1 MTPSAAQTDLG
12 LYVHIPFCLRKCPYC
27 AFYSEPIAQHDP
39 RPLTEALL
47 AELAMLAP
55 VELVQTMYLG
65 GGSPTCL
72 PVELLC
78 GLIDAMIARVGRPD
92 ELTVECNPAQA
103 DATLFQSLR
112 RCGVNRLSIGAQSF
126 HPAELETLGR
136 PHSPKAIE
144 KAVADARSAGFDNIG
159 LDLIF
164 GIPGS
169 TVETFS
175 QSLDAAVALSPSHL
189 SAYSLTWEDG
199 TPLTRALAEGHLQAV
214 NEDDERAMYRRLCT
228 SLAAAGYAQYEIS
241 NFARLGCECRH
252 NLRYWHN
259 QPVIGIGPAASG
271 WYRSQRTANTADI
284 HRYIDRI
291 RQGRM
296 AHDTVEQPGPLQI
309 AAETAILGLRLTD
322 GIDLPAFHRAT
333 GCDAT
338 VLFADAIAA
347 HRQAGLLELTPT
359 RLRLTEKGRSFAD
372 TVACDFVS
380 P

>member
-1 MTPSAAQTDLG
+1 MTRPAAQTDLG

-27 AFYSEPIAQHDP
+27 AFYSEPMAAHDP
-39 RPLTEALL
+39 RPLIAALL

-55 VELVQTMYLG
+55 VEPVRTMYLG

-78 GLIDAMIARVGRPD
+78 GLIDAMVARVGRPE

-136 PHSPKAIE
+136 PHSPEAIT
-144 KAVADARSAGFDNIG
+144 KAVADARTAGFDNIG
-159 LDLIF
+159 LDVIF

-175 QSLDAAVALSPSHL
+175 QSLDAAVALAPNHL

-199 TPLTRALAEGHLQAV
+199 TPLTRALAEGQVQAV
-214 NEDDERAMYRRLCT
+214 TEDDERAMYRRLCRT
-228 SLAAAGYAQYEIS
+228 LAAAGYAQYEIS
-241 NFARLGCECRH
+241 NFAQPGCECRH

-259 QPVIGIGPAASG
+259 RPVLGIGPAASG
-271 WYRSQRTANTADI
+271 WYRTQRSTNIADI
-284 HRYIDRI
+284 RRYIQRI
-291 RQGRM
+291 RQKQW
-296 AHDTVEQPGPLQI
+296 AYETIEQPTPAQI
-309 AAETAILGLRLTD
+309 ASETAILGLRLTD

-347 HRQAGLLELTPT
+347 HRRAGLLETTPT

-372 TVACDFVS
+372 TVACDFVT